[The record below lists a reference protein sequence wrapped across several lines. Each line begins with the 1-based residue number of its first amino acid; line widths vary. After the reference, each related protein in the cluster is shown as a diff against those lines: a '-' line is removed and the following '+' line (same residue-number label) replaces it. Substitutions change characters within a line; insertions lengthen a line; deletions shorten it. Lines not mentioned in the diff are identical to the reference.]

1 MLRQQIYEVFTQFE
15 EQCGELYLELS
26 VRFAANPELS
36 WFWVDMAM
44 EEKQHAGML
53 YHCSITGML
62 SNQLPSSEQIMQLAG
77 LFKRLRQRVRAPGL
91 TVDDAFGI
99 AIDLESCEIND
110 IYNNLTAKIIGP
122 SYVLRKK
129 IELASSNHLEKLKT
143 AATRFGVS
151 PSMTQRLESLLAN
164 QQVGLPM

>member
-1 MLRQQIYEVFTQFE
+1 MLRQQIYEVCTEFE

-26 VRFAANPELS
+26 VRFSANPELS

-53 YHCSITGML
+53 YHCGITGML

-77 LFKRLRQRVRAPGL
+77 LFKRLRQKVRAPGL

-99 AIDLESCEIND
+99 AIELESCELND
-110 IYNNLTAKIIGP
+110 IYNNLTARIIGP
-122 SYVLRKK
+122 AHVLRKK

-151 PSMTQRLESLLAN
+151 ASTVERLDVLAAN
-164 QQVGLPM
+164 QPV

>member
-1 MLRQQIYEVFTQFE
+1 
-15 EQCGELYLELS
+15 
-26 VRFAANPELS
+26 
-36 WFWVDMAM
+36 VDMAM

-62 SNQLPSSEQIMQLAG
+62 SNQLPSSQQIMQLAG
-77 LFKRLRQRVRAPGL
+77 LFKRLRQKVRASSL

-110 IYNNLTAKIIGP
+110 IYNDLTAKIIGP
-122 SYVLRKK
+122 TYVLRKK
-129 IELASSNHLEKLKT
+129 IELASSNHLEKLKS

-151 PSMTQRLESLLAN
+151 ASILERLELLQAG
-164 QQVGLPM
+164 QPVGQT